1 MDETKS
7 FIDEAAINGLLAQ
20 PTDNKE
26 FEDVL
31 AKSMAKQALT
41 VAECAKLVNAGDP
54 DQVERIFEAA
64 RELKRSVYGNRIVLF
79 APLYIGNYCKND
91 CTYCGFRRSNR
102 EAIRK
107 TLSSGEIVKQVEALE
122 NMGQKRLILVF
133 GEHDTYNAEFIAD
146 CVGLV
151 YKTKVGHGEIR
162 RVNINAAPMSVDD
175 YKIVKDAG
183 IGTYQIFQETYHRPT
198 YAAIHPEG
206 TRKADYLWR
215 LHGLGRAMEAG
226 IDDVGV
232 GALFGL
238 TDWRFD
244 VLGLVSHARHLQE
257 VHGVGPHTISFPR
270 LQPASGVKLSE
281 KWIVSDHDFKRLVA
295 ILRLSVPYTGM
306 IMTCRESA
314 EIRKEVMGFG
324 VSQIDAGTRLEL
336 GGYAEVQPG
345 NTLALHRGQF
355 ELGDARSLD
364 EVTRELMV
372 EGYIPSFCTACYR
385 LGRTGEVFMEFAIP
399 GFIEKLC
406 TPNALTTLQEYLVD
420 YAKPETRMIGEKLIE
435 TELAKMNDCKVKER
449 VTGDLRR
456 IRETGERDLYQ

>member
-1 MDETKS
+1 
-7 FIDEAAINGLLAQ
+7 
-20 PTDNKE
+20 
-26 FEDVL
+26 
-31 AKSMAKQALT
+31 
-41 VAECAKLVNAGDP
+41 
-54 DQVERIFEAA
+54 
-64 RELKRSVYGNRIVLF
+64 
-79 APLYIGNYCKND
+79 
-91 CTYCGFRRSNR
+91 
-102 EAIRK
+102 
-107 TLSSGEIVKQVEALE
+107 
-122 NMGQKRLILVF
+122 
-133 GEHDTYNAEFIAD
+133 
-146 CVGLV
+146 
-151 YKTKVGHGEIR
+151 
-162 RVNINAAPMSVDD
+162 
-175 YKIVKDAG
+175 
-183 IGTYQIFQETYHRPT
+183 
-198 YAAIHPEG
+198 
-206 TRKADYLWR
+206 
-215 LHGLGRAMEAG
+215 
-226 IDDVGV
+226 
-232 GALFGL
+232 
-238 TDWRFD
+238 
-244 VLGLVSHARHLQE
+244 
-257 VHGVGPHTISFPR
+257 
-270 LQPASGVKLSE
+270 
-281 KWIVSDHDFKRLVA
+281 
-295 ILRLSVPYTGM
+295 M